1 MFTTKLFLA
10 IQWGDVFALIGIC
23 FTIVLCI
30 MALFVLILQLFAKVS
45 RKKSDGQS
53 TGYNGQLI
61 EKQEIKSN
69 KDNKDGEIV
78 AVALAISLYLNEV
91 HDNESLILTI
101 KNTKN
106 LNWNNLNYYLQ

>member
-45 RKKSDGQS
+45 KKKTVGQPKD
-53 TGYNGQLI
+53 NEKQII
-61 EKQEIKSN
+61 EKNEVKSS
-69 KDNKDGEIV
+69 KDTKDGEI
-78 AVALAISLYLNEV
+78 AAFALAISLYLNEV
-91 HDNESLILTI
+91 HDNESLVLTI
-101 KNTKN
+101 KNKEN
-106 LNWNNLNYYLQ
+106 SNWNNLNYYLQ